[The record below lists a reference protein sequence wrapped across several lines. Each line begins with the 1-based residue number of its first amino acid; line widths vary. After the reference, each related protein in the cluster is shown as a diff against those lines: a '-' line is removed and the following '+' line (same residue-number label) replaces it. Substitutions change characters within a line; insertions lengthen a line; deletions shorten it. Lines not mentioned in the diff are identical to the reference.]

1 MDGIIA
7 LYKERGMTSFACVSR
22 LRHVLHEKRIGHA
35 GTLDPG
41 VDGVL
46 PICVG
51 KATKVVDFLHEQP
64 KTYVGELLVGT
75 ATESEDLDG
84 KVIAHQNVDTAI
96 SDEHIKVAMAK
107 LTGEIT
113 QVPPMYSAVRVNG
126 KHLYEYARAHQ
137 EVERPQRQVTI
148 YQFDLVSTNYEAEQ
162 HQQRIRF
169 KVKCSKG
176 TYVRTL
182 AVDLAKLLGYPGV
195 MSSLTRVASGGF
207 TIDQTVSLHDI
218 DDLVANQMIG
228 EYLLP
233 IETVFEDW
241 PQVKLSKEQWQA
253 VKNGGWLTTQELST
267 DAPRIALFFGG
278 RLKALYYRADDKHYK
293 PLKMISVSEEDAS

>member
-1 MDGIIA
+1 
-7 LYKERGMTSFACVSR
+7 MTSFACVSR

-64 KTYVGELLVGT
+64 KTYVGELLLGT

-84 KVIAHQNVDTAI
+84 KVIARQGVDAPI
-96 SDEHIKVAMAK
+96 GDDQIKSAMK
-107 LTGEIT
+107 KMTGQIT

-137 EVERPQRQVTI
+137 EVERPSRQVTI
-148 YQFDLVSTNYEAEQ
+148 YQFDLVAANYESDQ

-169 KVKCSKG
+169 KVRCSKG

-182 AVDLAKLLGYPGV
+182 AVDLAKALGYPGV

-207 TIDQTVSLHDI
+207 TIDQTISLADI

-241 PQVKLSKEQWQA
+241 PQMKLRQEQWRA
-253 VKNGGWLTTQELST
+253 VKNGGWLTTAEVPT
-267 DAPRIALFFGG
+267 AAKRIALFFGG
-278 RLKALYYRADDKHYK
+278 HLKALYYRADGEHYK
-293 PLKMISVSEEDAS
+293 PLKMISVSEEE